1 MKNSRLLERT
11 PKPGKRGGGAA
22 SPPSAEKVDSAAASD
37 RFGKSSDESGRDQ
50 PSVIDMSKMSQAQ
63 REALELTEA
72 ARGAGYRSFAGDLFM
87 GRFELDRVYP
97 FPLQPAA
104 DAEAGRQFLS
114 ELNHILKTEVDPD
127 QIDAE
132 GEIPERVIERL
143 ASIGAFGIKV
153 PAEYGGL
160 GLSQV
165 NYCRAAMLL
174 GSVDANLT
182 ALLSAHQSI
191 GVPQPVK
198 LFGTEAQKRKYLPR
212 VARGEISAFALTETS
227 VGSDPAKMTTR
238 AEPTPD
244 GKRFVINGEKL
255 WCTNGVKAGVI
266 IVMARTPGEIV
277 DGKEKNRITAFIV
290 EMNTPGVEVVTRCHF
305 MGLRALYNGV
315 IRFTNVVV
323 PRENI
328 VGGEGRGL
336 KVALTTLNTGRL
348 TIPAACVGL
357 MKRCLGY
364 ARDWAV
370 ERTQWGRPIGKHA
383 AIADKIARMAA
394 NVFATEAMTLL
405 TAALV
410 DRDQA
415 DIRIEAAMCKMFGS
429 ETAWRAVDETMQ
441 IRGGRGYET
450 AQSLKNRGEPP
461 VPVERLMRDARINL
475 IFEGSSEIMRL
486 FLAREALDPH
496 LKVAGAAL
504 DSRLP
509 LKRRAAAGMKAAGFY
524 AHWYPGLFLPRSGM
538 PSGVTPE
545 FRPALAYVAT
555 TSRRLARTLFH
566 AMAKHGPKLERRQLA
581 LGRIV
586 DIGTELFAITATA
599 LYADILVKQGGDTHR
614 RSELEQLVQSFVA
627 DARARIAASFT
638 ALAHNNDS
646 RNYALAQ
653 TILEGK
659 HRYLRC
665 GMVE

>member
-1 MKNSRLLERT
+1 MKT
-11 PKPGKRGGGAA
+11 PGTVD
-22 SPPSAEKVDSAAASD
+22 PSSAPKSSAA
-37 RFGKSSDESGRDQ
+37 Q
-50 PSVIDMSKMSQAQ
+50 PSTEHAPASVIDTSKMSPAQ

-72 ARGAGYRSFAGDLFM
+72 ARSVAQGRSLAGDLFM
-87 GRFELDRVYP
+87 GRWAPGRVYP
-97 FPLQPAA
+97 FPLQTAR
-104 DAEAGRQFLS
+104 DVEAGRPFLA
-114 ELNHILKTEVDPD
+114 ELNKILKFEIDPD
-127 QIDAE
+127 QIDAD
-132 GEIPERVIERL
+132 GEIPDAVIERL
-143 ASIGAFGIKV
+143 AKLGAFGIKV
-153 PAEYGGL
+153 PQEYGGL
-160 GLSQV
+160 GLSQT

-174 GSVDANLT
+174 GSVDGNLT

-198 LFGTEAQKRKYLPR
+198 LFGTEAQKQKYLPR

-227 VGSDPAKMTTR
+227 VGSDPAKITTR

-244 GKRFVINGEKL
+244 GKFFVINGEKL

-266 IVMARTPGEIV
+266 IVMARTPGELV
-277 DGKEKNRITAFIV
+277 RGREKNAITAFIV
-290 EMNTPGVEVVTRCHF
+290 EMDTPGVEVVTRCHF

-315 IRFTNVVV
+315 IRFTNVRV

-364 ARDWAV
+364 ARDWAA
-370 ERTQWGRPIGKHA
+370 ERTQWGQAIGKHA
-383 AIADKIARMAA
+383 AIADKIARIAA
-394 NVFATEAMTLL
+394 DAFATEAMVLL

-410 DRDQA
+410 DRANA

-429 ETAWRAVDETMQ
+429 EAAWRAVDETMQ

-461 VPVERLMRDARINL
+461 VPIERLMRDARINL

-509 LKRRAAAGMKAAGFY
+509 LGKRALAGLKAGGFY
-524 AHWYPGLFLPRSGM
+524 ARWYPGLLLPRGGA
-538 PSGVTPE
+538 PQDFTPA
-545 FRPALAYVAT
+545 FRPALAYVAK

-566 AMAKHGPKLERRQLA
+566 AMARHGQKLERQQLT
-581 LGRIV
+581 LGRLV
-586 DIGTELFAITATA
+586 DIGTELFAIAATTF
-599 LYADILVKQGGDTHR
+599 YADALVKRGDDEHPR
-614 RSELEQLVQSFVA
+614 AELEQLVQCFVA
-627 DARARIAASFT
+627 GAQARIAGHFA
-638 ALAHNNDS
+638 ALAHNNDR
-646 RNYALAQ
+646 RNYQLTQ
-653 TILEGK
+653 SIIEGK
-659 HRYLRC
+659 HRYLRR
-665 GMVE
+665 GIVG